1 MKIKDLLKNSSF
13 KSSFNSVYKNYYK
26 DKNLPE
32 HLMVEL
38 SMEYQDLFNTLSN
51 DERTIEDV
59 VDVSELS
66 ALVLHSLHQKK

>member
-13 KSSFNSVYKNYYK
+13 KNSFNSVYKNYYK